1 MEFKVKIGRRIKIL
15 QEQEVLHFINNK
27 DRTLRKEATDAL
39 TNGLKTY
46 GWLFTDLINALVKD
60 SATED
65 KLRRYHYPEEKRH
78 LDNEISKEA
87 VDALTKACADNYQIT
102 EKYYGLKKLV
112 LGLPE
117 MFDYDRYAPF
127 GEKDKKVTYGEA
139 KKIVLAAYHSFSPR
153 LASLVEEF
161 YTKRWIDAKVRK
173 GKRGGAFCYPPAPN
187 LHPYILTNFQ
197 GSLRDVATE
206 AHELG
211 HGVHGMLSRSQHY
224 LDYNTPLTIAETA
237 SVFGEMLV
245 FEYLKKKATS
255 DRDKLFLI
263 MRKIEDIIATV
274 FRQVGMYRFE
284 QRLHQTFRN
293 SGRVSEETLSSWWN
307 EEHQAIFGKSLTLRP
322 EHGYWWMYVS
332 HIFHYPFYV
341 YAYAF
346 GELLTLSLYSRYKNG
361 EKNFEEKYIKFL
373 SAGGSR
379 SPDELLAD
387 FGINP
392 SDPEFWEGGIQVMA
406 SLLKEAEDLAQ
417 NLGY

>member
-1 MEFKVKIGRRIKIL
+1 M
-15 QEQEVLHFINNK
+15 
-27 DRTLRKEATDAL
+27 
-39 TNGLKTY
+39 
-46 GWLFTDLINALVKD
+46 
-60 SATED
+60 
-65 KLRRYHYPEEKRH
+65 
-78 LDNEISKEA
+78 
-87 VDALTKACADNYQIT
+87 
-102 EKYYGLKKLV
+102 
-112 LGLPE
+112 
-117 MFDYDRYAPF
+117 
-127 GEKDKKVTYGEA
+127 
-139 KKIVLAAYHSFSPR
+139 
-153 LASLVEEF
+153 
-161 YTKRWIDAKVRK
+161 
-173 GKRGGAFCYPPAPN
+173 
-187 LHPYILTNFQ
+187 
-197 GSLRDVATE
+197 
-206 AHELG
+206 
-211 HGVHGMLSRSQHY
+211 
-224 LDYNTPLTIAETA
+224 DYNTPLTIAETA

-284 QRLHQTFRN
+284 QRLPQTFRN